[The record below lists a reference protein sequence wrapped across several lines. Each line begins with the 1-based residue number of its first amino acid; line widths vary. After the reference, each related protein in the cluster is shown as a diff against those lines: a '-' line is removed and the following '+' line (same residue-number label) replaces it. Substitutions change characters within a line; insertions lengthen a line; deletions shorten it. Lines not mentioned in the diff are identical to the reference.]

1 MALRVGLYC
10 IVTKSKFARGYGCA
24 SEFRLRLEGL
34 RQVRHAQD
42 GCTAPPALY
51 PDTGEVGEGE
61 KWEGVGGYVLPPV
74 YPGAL
79 SADSPPCIVLDSYLA
94 SAADV
99 HLCTAPVRTLGG

>member
-1 MALRVGLYC
+1 MYC
-10 IVTKSKFARGYGCA
+10 IVTITKFARGYGCA

-51 PDTGEVGEGE
+51 PDTGEVGGGE
-61 KWEGVGGYVLPPV
+61 KWEGVGGYVSPPV

-79 SADSPPCIVLDSYLA
+79 SAASPPCIVLDS
-94 SAADV
+94 
-99 HLCTAPVRTLGG
+99 